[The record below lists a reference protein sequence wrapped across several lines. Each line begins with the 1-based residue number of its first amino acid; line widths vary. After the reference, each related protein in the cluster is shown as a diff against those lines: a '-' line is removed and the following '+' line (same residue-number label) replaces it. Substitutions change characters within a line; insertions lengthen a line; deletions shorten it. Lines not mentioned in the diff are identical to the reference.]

1 MSRLS
6 RKKKRKIYYNQGP
19 LSGGTVAAAD
29 DENVS
34 IYHFI
39 FLVFQSVGHEV
50 ATYEDVIKL
59 MPDYSRRRPI
69 VLIGII
75 VH

>member
-1 MSRLS
+1 MMRMC
-6 RKKKRKIYYNQGP
+6 K
-19 LSGGTVAAAD
+19 
-29 DENVS
+29 
-34 IYHFI
+34 FI
-39 FLVFQSVGHEV
+39 ILFFLVFQSVGHEV

-75 VH
+75 IH